1 MSSSV
6 PAKEDENGNGGVEI
20 EDMSKARQRLC
31 EECNEKPSLY
41 QCPGCSIRT
50 CSLHCCQAHKKR
62 TKCTG
67 KRSRGAY
74 LPLCHMSDSTLRS
87 DYFFME
93 EILGVM
99 PRARKVSKL
108 AEDGKTTANDC
119 TRDNASQK
127 NRSVASIN
135 KKAKRLVQQ
144 ALRRGITLQVMPPVM
159 ERHRNNSSWYCSSRD
174 LITWKVEV
182 ILVPK
187 MKTFS
192 FKLSEQE
199 EGILGH
205 ISKYIADTY
214 ADDSEMPSTISP
226 DDHQLLIKRLPSSAS
241 NPRYIQIKNNE
252 SLKTVLDGLT
262 IVEYPTIYCV
272 NDESMKDYPLG
283 TSVIT
288 EEASMSSASKD
299 SHPKEASI

>member
-1 MSSSV
+1 MEKLLRMIV
-6 PAKEDENGNGGVEI
+6 FVTT
-20 EDMSKARQRLC
+20 RQ
-31 EECNEKPSLY
+31 K
-41 QCPGCSIRT
+41 
-50 CSLHCCQAHKKR
+50 
-62 TKCTG
+62 
-67 KRSRGAY
+67 
-74 LPLCHMSDSTLRS
+74 
-87 DYFFME
+87 
-93 EILGVM
+93 
-99 PRARKVSKL
+99 
-108 AEDGKTTANDC
+108 
-119 TRDNASQK
+119 K

-199 EGILGH
+199 EGIIGH

-214 ADDSEMPSTISP
+214 ADDSDMPSTVLP
-226 DDHQLLIKRLPSSAS
+226 DDHKLLIKRLPSSAS
-241 NPRYIQIKNNE
+241 NPRYIRIKNNE
-252 SLKTVLDGLT
+252 SLKTVLGGLT

-299 SHPKEASI
+299 FHPQEASS